1 MVISPRRSIARQLAL
16 ALSLVLIVVIA
27 GSCLFALHALSVSIE
42 GTQRKHL
49 GSEARLLSDQQQ
61 TFLSTLKI
69 STQRLA
75 NLFERR
81 FDGGLTRGS
90 ERTVVAGTDTPVLL
104 YKGEVLNNDFTQVDD
119 FTRLTGGTATIF
131 VRDGEDFTRITT
143 SLKKQDGSRAIGTRL
158 DRKHPGYAGLLQG
171 QTYVGRAQLF
181 GRSYMTQYSPVRD
194 AQGQVIAVLYVGF
207 DYTDAQAQQ
216 LAQLTQLRIG
226 ETGSLA
232 LLDEQG
238 NWLVPPANAKQAN
251 ELLAALKNDP
261 KQREHSWRDG
271 NEDFLSVSAPVP
283 GEGWTVVA
291 TLPKAELDAPVHAV
305 GLRLAIGSLIALVL
319 AVVAS
324 VVLLRH
330 KLKPLGQ
337 LVERAQALGRGQLS
351 VRVEA
356 RSHDEIGELA
366 QSFNQ
371 MADALA
377 STVEQVRGSSRAV
390 TERSQQLSQLS
401 DQTLRRSAEQSS
413 QIDSMAS
420 AVEEFSATAQNIA
433 DGMQRTER
441 LVQENAQQTRTGT
454 QAMQGASGALE
465 QIADSL
471 ASTAE
476 LIKGL
481 DGRSQQIGG
490 IIGVISGIAEQT
502 NLLALNAAI
511 EAARAGEQGRGFA
524 VVADEVRQLA
534 GRTSE
539 ATREISQM
547 IGAVQ
552 GETQRAMGAIDEG
565 NRLMEQGLARNAD
578 VAQALRSIDQQ
589 VAEAVEQFSGIAQA
603 TAEQSTTATALSRNI
618 QAIAVDNAAQRD
630 AAEVLAGT
638 AGELRHLAEDL
649 SAEVG
654 RFS

>member
-1 MVISPRRSIARQLAL
+1 MVISPRRSIARQLAV

-216 LAQLTQLRIG
+216 LAQLAQLRIG

-251 ELLAALKNDP
+251 ELLTALKKDP

-271 NEDFLSVSAPVP
+271 NEEFLSVSTPVA

-319 AVVAS
+319 AVLAS
-324 VVLLRH
+324 VVLLRR
-330 KLKPLGQ
+330 KLSPLGQ

-366 QSFNQ
+366 RSFNQ

-465 QIADSL
+465 QIANSL

-654 RFS
+654 RFN

>member
-1 MVISPRRSIARQLAL
+1 
-16 ALSLVLIVVIA
+16 
-27 GSCLFALHALSVSIE
+27 
-42 GTQRKHL
+42 
-49 GSEARLLSDQQQ
+49 
-61 TFLSTLKI
+61 
-69 STQRLA
+69 
-75 NLFERR
+75 
-81 FDGGLTRGS
+81 
-90 ERTVVAGTDTPVLL
+90 
-104 YKGEVLNNDFTQVDD
+104 
-119 FTRLTGGTATIF
+119 
-131 VRDGEDFTRITT
+131 
-143 SLKKQDGSRAIGTRL
+143 
-158 DRKHPGYAGLLQG
+158 
-171 QTYVGRAQLF
+171 
-181 GRSYMTQYSPVRD
+181 
-194 AQGQVIAVLYVGF
+194 
-207 DYTDAQAQQ
+207 
-216 LAQLTQLRIG
+216 
-226 ETGSLA
+226 
-232 LLDEQG
+232 
-238 NWLVPPANAKQAN
+238 
-251 ELLAALKNDP
+251 
-261 KQREHSWRDG
+261 
-271 NEDFLSVSAPVP
+271 
-283 GEGWTVVA
+283 
-291 TLPKAELDAPVHAV
+291 
-305 GLRLAIGSLIALVL
+305 
-319 AVVAS
+319 
-324 VVLLRH
+324 
-330 KLKPLGQ
+330 
-337 LVERAQALGRGQLS
+337 
-351 VRVEA
+351 
-356 RSHDEIGELA
+356 
-366 QSFNQ
+366 
-371 MADALA
+371 
-377 STVEQVRGSSRAV
+377 
-390 TERSQQLSQLS
+390 
-401 DQTLRRSAEQSS
+401 
-413 QIDSMAS
+413 MAS

-433 DGMQRTER
+433 DGVQRTER

-454 QAMQGASGALE
+454 HAMQGASGALE

-481 DGRSQQIGG
+481 DDRSQQIGG

-578 VAQALRSIDQQ
+578 VAQALRSIDRQ

-630 AAEVLAGT
+630 AAEVLSGT

>member
-1 MVISPRRSIARQLAL
+1 
-16 ALSLVLIVVIA
+16 
-27 GSCLFALHALSVSIE
+27 VSIE

-81 FDGGLTRGS
+81 FDGGLSLAGERLPLGS
-90 ERTVVAGTDTPVLL
+90 ATAPALLFAGQA
-104 YKGEVLNNDFTQVDD
+104 LNSDFSQVDD
-119 FTRLTGGTATIF
+119 FTRLTGGVATIF
-131 VRDGEDFTRITT
+131 VRDGDDFTRITT
-143 SLKKQDGSRAIGTRL
+143 SLKKQDGSRAIGTQL
-158 DRKHPGYAGLLQG
+158 DRKHPAYAGLLQG
-171 QTYVGRAQLF
+171 QNYVGRAQLF
-181 GRSYMTQYSPVRD
+181 GRSYMTQYTPVRD
-194 AQGQVIAVLYVGF
+194 GGGKVIAVLFVGF

-238 NWLVPPANAKQAN
+238 NWLVPPANAKKN
-251 ELLAALKNDP
+251 DELLAALKSDP
-261 KQREHSWRDG
+261 KQREHTWQDG
-271 NEDFLSVSAPVP
+271 NEDFLSVSAPVA

-356 RSHDEIGELA
+356 RSQDEIGELA

-654 RFS
+654 RFN

>member
-90 ERTVVAGTDTPVLL
+90 ERTLVAGTDTPVLL

-271 NEDFLSVSAPVP
+271 NEDFLSVSAPVA

-319 AVVAS
+319 AVLAS
-324 VVLLRH
+324 VVLLRR
-330 KLKPLGQ
+330 KLSPLGQ

>member
-1 MVISPRRSIARQLAL
+1 MSPRRTSIARQLAL
-16 ALSLVLIVVIA
+16 ALSLVLVVVIA
-27 GSCLFALHALSVSIE
+27 GSCLFALRALSLSIE

-49 GSEARLLSDQQQ
+49 SSEAQLLADQQS
-61 TFLSTLKI
+61 TFLATLKV

-81 FDGGLTRGS
+81 FDGGLSLPG
-90 ERTVVAGTDTPVLL
+90 ERLPLGNGTAPALL
-104 YKGEVLNNDFTQVDD
+104 FDGKALNNDFTLVDD
-119 FTRLTGGTATIF
+119 FTRLTGGVATIF
-131 VRDGEDFTRITT
+131 VRDGDDFTRITT
-143 SLKKQDGSRAIGTRL
+143 SLKKQDGARAIGTQL
-158 DRKHPGYAGLLQG
+158 DRKHPAYAGLLQG
-171 QTYVGRAQLF
+171 QGYVGRAQLF
-181 GRSYMTQYSPVRD
+181 GRSYMTQYTPVRD
-194 AQGQVIAVLYVGF
+194 SAGKVIAVLFVGF

-216 LAQLTQLRIG
+216 LAQLSKLRIG

-238 NWLVPPANAKQAN
+238 HWLVSPANAKNSDQ
-251 ELLAALKNDP
+251 LLAELKAKP
-261 KQREHSWRDG
+261 QRHEFNWSDG
-271 NEDFLSVSAPVP
+271 SEDFLSVSAPVE

-291 TLPKAELDAPVHAV
+291 TLPEAELEAPVHAV
-305 GLRLAIGSLIALVL
+305 GLRLAIGSLIALLL
-319 AVVAS
+319 AVAAS
-324 VVLLRH
+324 VLLLRR
-330 KLKPLGQ
+330 KLSPLAQ

-366 QSFNQ
+366 HSFNQ

-401 DQTLRRSAEQSS
+401 EETLRRSAEQSS

-471 ASTAE
+471 SSTAE

-481 DGRSQQIGG
+481 DDRSQQIGG

-534 GRTSE
+534 GRTSA

-552 GETQRAMGAIDEG
+552 DETQRAMGAIDEG

-630 AAEVLAGT
+630 AAEGLAGT

>member
-1 MVISPRRSIARQLAL
+1 MVTSPRRSIARQLAL

-104 YKGEVLNNDFTQVDD
+104 YKGEMLNNDFTQVDD

-194 AQGQVIAVLYVGF
+194 AQGQIIAVLYVGF

-238 NWLVPPANAKQAN
+238 NWLVPPANAKQTD
-251 ELLAALKNDP
+251 ELLTALKDDP

-271 NEDFLSVSAPVP
+271 NEDFLSVSTPVA

-324 VVLLRH
+324 VVLLRQ

-366 QSFNQ
+366 RSFNQ

-654 RFS
+654 RFN

>member
-131 VRDGEDFTRITT
+131 VRDGDDFTRITT

-271 NEDFLSVSAPVP
+271 NEDFLSVSAPVA

-305 GLRLAIGSLIALVL
+305 GLRLAIGSLIALIL

-324 VVLLRH
+324 VVLLRQ

>member
-194 AQGQVIAVLYVGF
+194 AQGQIIAVLYVGF

-271 NEDFLSVSAPVP
+271 NEEFLSVSTPVA

-324 VVLLRH
+324 VVLLRR
-330 KLKPLGQ
+330 KLSPLGQ

-366 QSFNQ
+366 RSFNQ

-377 STVEQVRGSSRAV
+377 FTVEQVRGSSRAV

>member
-131 VRDGEDFTRITT
+131 VRDGDDFTRITT

>member
-16 ALSLVLIVVIA
+16 ALSLVLVVVIA
-27 GSCLFALHALSVSIE
+27 GSCLFALHALSLSIE
-42 GTQRKHL
+42 DTQRKHL

-61 TFLSTLKI
+61 TFLGTLKV

-81 FDGGLTRGS
+81 FDGGLSRS
-90 ERTVVAGTDTPVLL
+90 SDRTVVAGTDTPVLL
-104 YKGEVLNNDFTQVDD
+104 YKGAALNNDFTQVDD

-131 VRDGEDFTRITT
+131 VRDGDDFIRITT

-194 AQGQVIAVLYVGF
+194 AQGQIIAVLYVGF

-238 NWLVPPANAKQAN
+238 NWLVAPANAKKTD
-251 ELLAALKNDP
+251 ELLAELKKDP
-261 KQREHSWRDG
+261 KRHEHSWQDG
-271 NEDFLSVSAPVP
+271 NEDFVSVSAPVA

-305 GLRLAIGSLIALVL
+305 GLRLAIGSLIALLL
-319 AVVAS
+319 AVAAS
-324 VVLLRH
+324 VLLLRR
-330 KLKPLGQ
+330 KLSPLAQ

-351 VRVEA
+351 VRVDA
-356 RSHDEIGELA
+356 RSNDEIGELA
-366 QSFNQ
+366 HSFNQ

-390 TERSQQLSQLS
+390 TDRSQQLSQLS

-481 DGRSQQIGG
+481 DNRSQQIGG

-638 AGELRHLAEDL
+638 AGELRHLAEEL

>member
-158 DRKHPGYAGLLQG
+158 DRKHPGYTGLLQG
-171 QTYVGRAQLF
+171 QTYIGRAQLF

-238 NWLVPPANAKQAN
+238 NWLVPPANAKQTD
-251 ELLAALKNDP
+251 ELLTALKKDP
-261 KQREHSWRDG
+261 KQREYSWRDG
-271 NEDFLSVSAPVP
+271 NEDFLSVSTPVA

-291 TLPKAELDAPVHAV
+291 TLPKAELEAPVHAV

-330 KLKPLGQ
+330 KLRPLGQ

>member
-16 ALSLVLIVVIA
+16 ALSLVLVVVIA
-27 GSCLFALHALSVSIE
+27 GSCLFALHALSLSIE
-42 GTQRKHL
+42 DTQRKHL

-61 TFLSTLKI
+61 TFLGTLKV

-81 FDGGLTRGS
+81 FDDGLSRS
-90 ERTVVAGTDTPVLL
+90 SDRTVVAGTDTPVLL
-104 YKGEVLNNDFTQVDD
+104 YKGAALNNDFTQVDD

-131 VRDGEDFTRITT
+131 VRDGDDFIRITT

-194 AQGQVIAVLYVGF
+194 AQGQIIAVLYVGF

-238 NWLVPPANAKQAN
+238 NWLVAPANAKKTD
-251 ELLAALKNDP
+251 ELLAELKKDP
-261 KQREHSWRDG
+261 KRHEHSWQDG
-271 NEDFLSVSAPVP
+271 NEDFVSVSAPVA

-305 GLRLAIGSLIALVL
+305 GLRLAIGSLIALLL
-319 AVVAS
+319 AVAAS
-324 VVLLRH
+324 VLLLRR
-330 KLKPLGQ
+330 KLSPLAQ

-351 VRVEA
+351 VRVDA

-366 QSFNQ
+366 HSFNQ

-390 TERSQQLSQLS
+390 TDRSQQLSQLS

-481 DGRSQQIGG
+481 DNRSQQIGG

-589 VAEAVEQFSGIAQA
+589 VADAVEQFSGIAQA

-638 AGELRHLAEDL
+638 AGELRHLAEEL

>member
-81 FDGGLTRGS
+81 FDAGLSLAGERLPLGS
-90 ERTVVAGTDTPVLL
+90 ATAPALLFAGQA
-104 YKGEVLNNDFTQVDD
+104 LNSDFSQVDD
-119 FTRLTGGTATIF
+119 FTRLTGGVATIF
-131 VRDGEDFTRITT
+131 VRDGDDFTRITT
-143 SLKKQDGSRAIGTRL
+143 SLKKQDGSRAIGTQL
-158 DRKHPGYAGLLQG
+158 DRKHPAYAGLLQG
-171 QTYVGRAQLF
+171 QNYVGRAQLF
-181 GRSYMTQYSPVRD
+181 GRSYMTQYTPVRD
-194 AQGQVIAVLYVGF
+194 SAGKVIAVLFVGF

-238 NWLVPPANAKQAN
+238 NWLVPPANAKQTN

-261 KQREHSWRDG
+261 KQHEHSWQDG
-271 NEDFLSVSAPVP
+271 NEDFLSVSAPVA

-319 AVVAS
+319 AVLAS

-377 STVEQVRGSSRAV
+377 STVEQVRGSSREV
-390 TERSQQLSQLS
+390 TDRSQQLSQLS

-481 DGRSQQIGG
+481 DSRSQQIGG

-654 RFS
+654 RFN

>member
-1 MVISPRRSIARQLAL
+1 MSPRRTSIARQLAL
-16 ALSLVLIVVIA
+16 ALSLVLVVVIA
-27 GSCLFALHALSVSIE
+27 SSCLFALHALSLSIE

-49 GSEARLLSDQQQ
+49 SSEAQLLADQQS
-61 TFLSTLKI
+61 TFLATLKV

-81 FDGGLTRGS
+81 FDGGLSLPG
-90 ERTVVAGTDTPVLL
+90 ERLPLGNGTAPALL
-104 YKGEVLNNDFTQVDD
+104 FDGKALNNDFTLVDD
-119 FTRLTGGTATIF
+119 FTRLTGGVATIF
-131 VRDGEDFTRITT
+131 VRDGDDFTRITT
-143 SLKKQDGSRAIGTRL
+143 SLKKQDGARAIGTQL
-158 DRKHPGYAGLLQG
+158 DRKHPAYAGLLQG
-171 QTYVGRAQLF
+171 QGYVGRAQLF
-181 GRSYMTQYSPVRD
+181 GRSYMTQYTPVRD
-194 AQGQVIAVLYVGF
+194 SAGKVIAVLFVGF

-216 LAQLTQLRIG
+216 LAQLSKLRIG

-238 NWLVPPANAKQAN
+238 HWLVSPANAKNSDQ
-251 ELLAALKNDP
+251 LLAELKAKP
-261 KQREHSWRDG
+261 QRHEFNWSDG
-271 NEDFLSVSAPVP
+271 SEDFLSVSAPVE

-291 TLPKAELDAPVHAV
+291 TLPEAELEAPVHAV
-305 GLRLAIGSLIALVL
+305 GLRLAIGSLIALLL
-319 AVVAS
+319 AVAAS
-324 VVLLRH
+324 VLLLRR
-330 KLKPLGQ
+330 KLSPLAQ

-351 VRVEA
+351 VRVET

-366 QSFNQ
+366 HSFNQ

-401 DQTLRRSAEQSS
+401 EETLRRSAEQSS

-471 ASTAE
+471 SSTAE

-481 DGRSQQIGG
+481 DDRSQQIGG

-534 GRTSE
+534 GRTSA

-552 GETQRAMGAIDEG
+552 DETQRAMGAIDEG

-630 AAEVLAGT
+630 AAEGLAGT

>member
-16 ALSLVLIVVIA
+16 ALSLVLVVVIA
-27 GSCLFALHALSVSIE
+27 GSCLFALHALSLSIE
-42 GTQRKHL
+42 DTQRKHL

-61 TFLSTLKI
+61 TFLGTLKV

-81 FDGGLTRGS
+81 FDGGLS
-90 ERTVVAGTDTPVLL
+90 PSSDRTVVAGTDTPVLL
-104 YKGEVLNNDFTQVDD
+104 YKGAALNNDFTQVDD

-131 VRDGEDFTRITT
+131 VRDGDDFIRITT

-194 AQGQVIAVLYVGF
+194 AQGHIIAVLYVGF

-238 NWLVPPANAKQAN
+238 NWLVAPANAKKTD
-251 ELLAALKNDP
+251 ELLAELKKDP
-261 KQREHSWRDG
+261 KRHEHSWQDG
-271 NEDFLSVSAPVP
+271 NEDFVSVSAPVA

-305 GLRLAIGSLIALVL
+305 GLRLAIGSLIALLL
-319 AVVAS
+319 AVAAS
-324 VVLLRH
+324 VLLLRR
-330 KLKPLGQ
+330 KLSPLAQ

-351 VRVEA
+351 VRVDA

-366 QSFNQ
+366 HSFNQ

-390 TERSQQLSQLS
+390 TDRSQQLSQLS

-481 DGRSQQIGG
+481 DNRSQQIGG

-589 VAEAVEQFSGIAQA
+589 VADAVEQFSGIAQA

-638 AGELRHLAEDL
+638 AGELRHLAEEL

>member
-1 MVISPRRSIARQLAL
+1 M

-104 YKGEVLNNDFTQVDD
+104 YKGEMLNNDFTQVDD

-194 AQGQVIAVLYVGF
+194 AQGQIIAVLYVGF

-238 NWLVPPANAKQAN
+238 NWLVPPANAKQTD
-251 ELLAALKNDP
+251 ELLTALKDDP

-271 NEDFLSVSAPVP
+271 NEDFLSVSTPVA

-324 VVLLRH
+324 VVLLRQ

-366 QSFNQ
+366 RSFNQ

-654 RFS
+654 RFN

>member
-131 VRDGEDFTRITT
+131 VRDGDDFTRITT

-194 AQGQVIAVLYVGF
+194 AQGQIIAVLYVGF

-271 NEDFLSVSAPVP
+271 NEDFLSVSAPVA

-305 GLRLAIGSLIALVL
+305 GLRLAIGSLIALIL

-324 VVLLRH
+324 VVLLRQ

-366 QSFNQ
+366 QSFNP

>member
-131 VRDGEDFTRITT
+131 VRDGDDFTRITT

-194 AQGQVIAVLYVGF
+194 AQGQIIAVLYVGF

-271 NEDFLSVSAPVP
+271 NEDFLSVSAPVA

-305 GLRLAIGSLIALVL
+305 GLRLAIGSLIALIL

-324 VVLLRH
+324 VVLLRQ

>member
-49 GSEARLLSDQQQ
+49 GSEARLLADQQQ

-90 ERTVVAGTDTPVLL
+90 ERTAVAGTDTPVLL
-104 YKGEVLNNDFTQVDD
+104 YKGEALNNDFTQVDD

-131 VRDGEDFTRITT
+131 VRDGDDFTRITT

-261 KQREHSWRDG
+261 RQREHTWQDG
-271 NEDFLSVSAPVP
+271 NEDFLSVSAPVA

-305 GLRLAIGSLIALVL
+305 GLRLAIGSLIALML
-319 AVVAS
+319 AVLAS

>member
-1 MVISPRRSIARQLAL
+1 L

-49 GSEARLLSDQQQ
+49 SSEARLLSDQQQ

-104 YKGEVLNNDFTQVDD
+104 YKGTALNNDFTQVDD

-131 VRDGEDFTRITT
+131 VRDGDDFIRITT

-238 NWLVPPANAKQAN
+238 NWLVPPANAKKTD
-251 ELLAALKNDP
+251 ELLAALKKDP
-261 KQREHSWRDG
+261 KQREHSWQDG
-271 NEDFLSVSAPVP
+271 NEAFLSVSTPVA

-291 TLPKAELDAPVHAV
+291 TLPRAELDAPVHAV

-324 VVLLRH
+324 VVLLRR
-330 KLKPLGQ
+330 KLSPLGQ

-654 RFS
+654 RFN

>member
-104 YKGEVLNNDFTQVDD
+104 YKGEMLNNDFTQVDD

-131 VRDGEDFTRITT
+131 VRDGDDFTRITT

-271 NEDFLSVSAPVP
+271 NEDFLSVSAPVA

-305 GLRLAIGSLIALVL
+305 GLRLAIGSLIALIL

-324 VVLLRH
+324 VVLLRQ

-654 RFS
+654 RFN

>member
-131 VRDGEDFTRITT
+131 VRDGDDFTRITT

-271 NEDFLSVSAPVP
+271 NEDFLSVSAPVA
-283 GEGWTVVA
+283 GEGWAVVA

-305 GLRLAIGSLIALVL
+305 GLRLAIGSLIALIL

-324 VVLLRH
+324 VVLLRQ

>member
-638 AGELRHLAEDL
+638 AGELRHLAEEL

-654 RFS
+654 RFN

>member
-81 FDGGLTRGS
+81 FDGGLSLAGERLPLGS
-90 ERTVVAGTDTPVLL
+90 ATAPALLFAGQA
-104 YKGEVLNNDFTQVDD
+104 LNSDFSQVDD
-119 FTRLTGGTATIF
+119 FTRLTGGVATIF
-131 VRDGEDFTRITT
+131 VRDGDDFTRITT
-143 SLKKQDGSRAIGTRL
+143 SLKKQDGSRAIGTQL
-158 DRKHPGYAGLLQG
+158 DRKHPAYAGLLQG
-171 QTYVGRAQLF
+171 QNYVGRAQLF
-181 GRSYMTQYSPVRD
+181 GRSYMTQYTPVRD
-194 AQGQVIAVLYVGF
+194 GAGKVIAVLFVGF

-216 LAQLTQLRIG
+216 MAQLTQLRIG

-261 KQREHSWRDG
+261 KQHEHTWQDG
-271 NEDFLSVSAPVP
+271 NEDFLSVSAPVA

-319 AVVAS
+319 AVLAS

-366 QSFNQ
+366 RSFNQ

>member
-1 MVISPRRSIARQLAL
+1 
-16 ALSLVLIVVIA
+16 
-27 GSCLFALHALSVSIE
+27 
-42 GTQRKHL
+42 
-49 GSEARLLSDQQQ
+49 
-61 TFLSTLKI
+61 
-69 STQRLA
+69 
-75 NLFERR
+75 
-81 FDGGLTRGS
+81 
-90 ERTVVAGTDTPVLL
+90 
-104 YKGEVLNNDFTQVDD
+104 
-119 FTRLTGGTATIF
+119 
-131 VRDGEDFTRITT
+131 
-143 SLKKQDGSRAIGTRL
+143 
-158 DRKHPGYAGLLQG
+158 
-171 QTYVGRAQLF
+171 
-181 GRSYMTQYSPVRD
+181 
-194 AQGQVIAVLYVGF
+194 
-207 DYTDAQAQQ
+207 
-216 LAQLTQLRIG
+216 
-226 ETGSLA
+226 
-232 LLDEQG
+232 
-238 NWLVPPANAKQAN
+238 
-251 ELLAALKNDP
+251 
-261 KQREHSWRDG
+261 
-271 NEDFLSVSAPVP
+271 
-283 GEGWTVVA
+283 
-291 TLPKAELDAPVHAV
+291 
-305 GLRLAIGSLIALVL
+305 
-319 AVVAS
+319 
-324 VVLLRH
+324 
-330 KLKPLGQ
+330 
-337 LVERAQALGRGQLS
+337 
-351 VRVEA
+351 
-356 RSHDEIGELA
+356 
-366 QSFNQ
+366 

>member
-1 MVISPRRSIARQLAL
+1 MVVSPRRSIARQLAL

-49 GSEARLLSDQQQ
+49 GSEARLLADQQQ
-61 TFLSTLKI
+61 TFLGTLKV

-81 FDGGLTRGS
+81 FDGGLSRSS

-104 YKGEVLNNDFTQVDD
+104 YTGEALNNDFTQVDD

-131 VRDGEDFTRITT
+131 VRDGDDFTRITT

-194 AQGQVIAVLYVGF
+194 TQGQVIAVLYVGF

-238 NWLVPPANAKQAN
+238 NWLVPPANAKQTD
-251 ELLAALKNDP
+251 ELLADLKSDP
-261 KQREHSWRDG
+261 KQRVHGWQDG
-271 NEDFLSVSAPVP
+271 NQAFLSVSAPVA

-324 VVLLRH
+324 VVLLRR
-330 KLKPLGQ
+330 KLSPLGQ

-401 DQTLRRSAEQSS
+401 DQTLRRSAEQST

-481 DGRSQQIGG
+481 DDRSQQIGG

>member
-1 MVISPRRSIARQLAL
+1 MVTSPRRSIARQLAL

-104 YKGEVLNNDFTQVDD
+104 YKGEMLNNDFTQVDD

-131 VRDGEDFTRITT
+131 VRDGEDFTRIIT

-194 AQGQVIAVLYVGF
+194 AQGQIIAVLYVGF

-238 NWLVPPANAKQAN
+238 NWLVPPANAKQTD
-251 ELLAALKNDP
+251 ELLTALKDDP

-271 NEDFLSVSAPVP
+271 NEDFLSVSTPVA

-324 VVLLRH
+324 VVLLRQ

-366 QSFNQ
+366 RSFNQ

-654 RFS
+654 RFN